1 MRVRV
6 GWAVIVLVVGTLAV
20 AGAADGLV
28 AVGYRGQGDR
38 AAMTVTISRHGRTA
52 DFNVSYRSPCDMA
65 GVEDPR
71 EWGTST
77 SEDAPVLHLDRR
89 GRFHLHRHYEGAS
102 ETFDLH
108 FAGRLGRHSAR
119 GTFTAHG
126 VASDVTCDTG
136 LVRWTARRH

>member
-65 GVEDPR
+65 GVEGPR
-71 EWGTST
+71 EGGTST
-77 SEDAPVLHLDRR
+77 SQDAPGLHLDRQGR
-89 GRFHLHRHYEGAS
+89 GPPPRPHGGA
-102 ETFDLH
+102 
-108 FAGRLGRHSAR
+108 
-119 GTFTAHG
+119 
-126 VASDVTCDTG
+126 
-136 LVRWTARRH
+136 